1 MALPIG
7 DIIALA
13 RAGYKLHDIQQM
25 SEAEKESE
33 KESEKEP
40 EKELVDLRAENKRL
54 MEQIAKMQ
62 KDNVDSDVHKQEQTD
77 SLADIIR
84 TYM

>member
-25 SEAEKESE
+25 SEALKEP
-33 KESEKEP
+33 EKEP
-40 EKELVDLRAENKRL
+40 EKGP
-54 MEQIAKMQ
+54 
-62 KDNVDSDVHKQEQTD
+62 
-77 SLADIIR
+77 
-84 TYM
+84 